1 MGNGTFLKYLMKLFY
16 AAKDTVQPL
25 AGESYEK
32 LKDIAAESKAEY
44 ELEKINEKK
53 ARDKQQ

>member
-1 MGNGTFLKYLMKLFY
+1 MKLFY
-16 AAKDTVQPL
+16 SAKDAVQPL
-25 AGESYEK
+25 AGESFEK

-53 ARDKQQ
+53 AKAKQ

>member
-1 MGNGTFLKYLMKLFY
+1 MGNRTFLKCLIKLFY
-16 AAKDTVQPL
+16 SAKDAVQPF

-44 ELEKINEKK
+44 ELEKINEQRAKS
-53 ARDKQQ
+53 KQ